1 MDEKKPLI
9 SIIVPVYNVEDY
21 IEECLESLVK
31 QTYKN
36 LEIIL
41 IDDGSTDN
49 SGEICDDYVL
59 KDTRIKCFHQI
70 NQGVGAA
77 RNKGLEVAEGELI
90 GFVDPDDYL
99 IWKCFW
105 KCINQ

>member
-36 LEIIL
+36 LEII
-41 IDDGSTDN
+41 
-49 SGEICDDYVL
+49 
-59 KDTRIKCFHQI
+59 
-70 NQGVGAA
+70 
-77 RNKGLEVAEGELI
+77 
-90 GFVDPDDYL
+90 
-99 IWKCFW
+99 
-105 KCINQ
+105 

>member
-36 LEIIL
+36 LEII
-41 IDDGSTDN
+41 
-49 SGEICDDYVL
+49 
-59 KDTRIKCFHQI
+59 
-70 NQGVGAA
+70 
-77 RNKGLEVAEGELI
+77 NKAKLCCYSKVHLFPRCTLHRVI
-90 GFVDPDDYL
+90 Y
-99 IWKCFW
+99 
-105 KCINQ
+105 

>member
-41 IDDGSTDN
+41 IDDCANRIAGN
-49 SGEICDDYVL
+49 SENPL
-59 KDTRIKCFHQI
+59 
-70 NQGVGAA
+70 
-77 RNKGLEVAEGELI
+77 
-90 GFVDPDDYL
+90 
-99 IWKCFW
+99 W
-105 KCINQ
+105 

>member
-1 MDEKKPLI
+1 MDEKEPLI

-49 SGEICDDYVL
+49 SGKICDDYVL
-59 KDTRIKCFHQI
+59 KDTRIKCFLLTI
-70 NQGVGAA
+70 LNPSCIVY
-77 RNKGLEVAEGELI
+77 RLYNGLFLLT
-90 GFVDPDDYL
+90 D
-99 IWKCFW
+99 
-105 KCINQ
+105 

>member
-1 MDEKKPLI
+1 MDEKEPLI

-49 SGEICDDYVL
+49 SGKICDDLSKWTIVYKL
-59 KDTRIKCFHQI
+59 FIK
-70 NQGVGAA
+70 
-77 RNKGLEVAEGELI
+77 RM
-90 GFVDPDDYL
+90 VD
-99 IWKCFW
+99 
-105 KCINQ
+105 

>member
-49 SGEICDDYVL
+49 SGEILCS
-59 KDTRIKCFHQI
+59 
-70 NQGVGAA
+70 
-77 RNKGLEVAEGELI
+77 EG
-90 GFVDPDDYL
+90 Y
-99 IWKCFW
+99 
-105 KCINQ
+105 

>member
-41 IDDGSTDN
+41 ID
-49 SGEICDDYVL
+49 E
-59 KDTRIKCFHQI
+59 K
-70 NQGVGAA
+70 
-77 RNKGLEVAEGELI
+77 
-90 GFVDPDDYL
+90 FVM
-99 IWKCFW
+99 IMF
-105 KCINQ
+105 